1 MSKRCWIGVL
11 AAVALSVSALHG
23 QDYGARLGTVKRG
36 GKVSFEPTGPGVLMD
51 ALDPTVRKWY
61 VPQELYAEYSWKQW
75 EYSNYAR
82 ENYQRYVST
91 ALEGDY
97 LYDVFGNYLTRGW
110 LVYDWRQE
118 SPQPFGSTV
127 EKTSQFTGWF
137 SSLAIASDHKGQYH
151 YSITVGNQI
160 RTTLTP
166 MTFSKPLFNGLQLDF
181 ASDKHMATLL
191 MSRISSPSS
200 LNYQPEQRTNNTN
213 LFGGRLVTQVGDF
226 VKIGGTLINVHHS
239 QTQRQAVNGDIFKG
253 QLTEAMNFSPLTE
266 IQVRIRDDSP
276 GDGKGGGALFSSD
289 IVIYDLEGNAVR
301 GSDIGFRPLTEG
313 GFQRQGFLAADG
325 LEEILIRYDF
335 ADRTYIGT
343 DPTEITRVE
352 IELVVANDYLI
363 EVTSSNQ
370 IDAGDRAVFLP
381 VAQAR
386 GNITDGSNQRVLR
399 FDYGLPTANQIAG
412 FTFELMD
419 VAGTRGYFEMNVN
432 QRHRRY
438 PNPNIDNHHAA
449 TDESR
454 AWLGNI
460 SHQRYPFF
468 AFGEFFSVSPAY
480 NTSFVTADGEGV
492 LDYENQYERY
502 EFVDDNDD
510 QDRRPDW
517 RRKSW
522 GPGDE
527 DIFPGWDENN
537 DFISDFNQNDNDDHP
552 NLIPDYEEPFLRYYA
567 DRPEFLYGVDMNH
580 NGWIDRF
587 ENDEEADLPYQKDR
601 EGYNLF
607 GGVFIDPETR
617 LMLGRIDIR
626 QLSNEGGNRAH
637 YGLFTL
643 DKEGVRWGRLRI
655 FQDLRRVWDDIPDDL
670 LQWEQQPNTRGS
682 LQLVHDPLPARNT
695 WINSTWIGWEQ
706 HFLSGLTLAH
716 RFKWQLYHQLDDR
729 IDLELRGIRRD
740 GSFLGLINKG
750 EYLFNVGNW
759 TFGPRWKSEFRKEA
773 PVRRE
778 LPKRKELSELFLLV
792 SRFPVMYSSFIE
804 TGVEYEVFSQLLSPT
819 PPGAEDSF
827 RGLTTT
833 IQLSNVSD
841 YQGYRLNTI
850 MGFQLTR
857 INPEAA
863 RSEVTTRSFITIYAG
878 VER

>member
-11 AAVALSVSALHG
+11 ALLVLSVSALYG
-23 QDYGARLGTVKRG
+23 QDFGARLGTVKRG

-61 VPQELYAEYSWKQW
+61 VPQELYAEFGWKQW

-118 SPQPFGSTV
+118 NPQPFGSTV
-127 EKTSQFTGWF
+127 EKTGQFSGWF
-137 SSLAIASDHKGQYH
+137 SSLAIAADHKGQYH

-181 ASDKHMATLL
+181 ASDKQMATLL

-200 LNYQPEQRTNNTN
+200 VSYQPEQRTNNTN
-213 LFGGRLVTQVGDF
+213 LFGGRLVTQIGDF
-226 VKIGGTLINVHHS
+226 VKVGGTLINVHHS

-276 GDGKGGGALFSSD
+276 GDGRGGGALFSSD

-325 LEEILIRYDF
+325 LEEILVRYDF

-370 IDAGDRAVFLP
+370 INAGDRAVFLP

-412 FTFELMD
+412 FTFELVD
-419 VAGTRGYFEMNVN
+419 VAGIRGYFEMNVN
-432 QRHRRY
+432 QRHRQY
-438 PNPNIDNHHAA
+438 PNPNTDQHSAA
-449 TDESR
+449 TDEAR

-460 SHQRYPFF
+460 SNQRYPFF
-468 AFGEFFSVSPAY
+468 AFGEFFSISPAY
-480 NTSFVTADGEGV
+480 NTSFVTADAEGV

-517 RRKSW
+517 RRKGW

-527 DIFPGWDENN
+527 EIFPGWDENN
-537 DFISDFNQNDNDDHP
+537 DFISDFNQNDNEDHP

-587 ENDEEADLPYQKDR
+587 ENEEADLPYQKDR

-607 GGVFIDPETR
+607 AGVFIDPDVR
-617 LMLGRIDIR
+617 LTLGRIDVR
-626 QLSNEGGNRAH
+626 RLSDGRVNKAH
-637 YGLFTL
+637 YGLFSL
-643 DKEGVRWGRLRI
+643 DKESVRWGRLRI
-655 FQDLRRVWDDIPDDL
+655 FQDLRRVRDNIADDL

-682 LQLVHDPLPARNT
+682 LQLVHDPLAARNT

-706 HFLSGLTLAH
+706 NLLPGLALTH
-716 RFKWQLYHQLDDR
+716 RFKWQGYHQLDDR
-729 IDLELRGIRRD
+729 IDLELRGTRRD

-759 TFGPRWKSEFRKEA
+759 TFGPRWKSELRREA

-778 LPKRKELSELFLLV
+778 LPKRRELSELFLLV
-792 SRFPVMYSSFIE
+792 SRFPVMHSSFIE
-804 TGVEYEVFSQLLSPT
+804 TGVEYEIFSQLLSPT

-841 YQGYRLNTI
+841 YQGYRLNAI

-857 INPEAA
+857 IDPEAA